1 MGRARYGV
9 LMSPTLRS
17 QAAKAWRITWAVVSL
32 AVVETIVLGLA
43 VVPAAWLLSWSST
56 WPLVLRSMMIAPAY
70 VVFAL
75 ALMVLS
81 AAATRLS
88 GWRTP
93 VDAEMKIADMDW
105 PLLDWV
111 RYLALSHIVRL
122 CAGSLFRA
130 SPVWTAYHR
139 WNGARLGR
147 GVYINSLAV
156 VDDNLLEFGD
166 HVVIGHGVHLSGH
179 TVENGVVKTG
189 HVRLGAGVTVGMES
203 VIGIGVDIGAGT
215 QIGALSVVPKHQRL
229 EGGAVFA
236 GTPVHRLDAPAV
248 SERSTAPARSPTRA
262 RGAPTPPHDGT
273 PPNPTRALGQA

>member
-1 MGRARYGV
+1 M
-9 LMSPTLRS
+9 
-17 QAAKAWRITWAVVSL
+17 TWAVVSL
-32 AVVETIVLGLA
+32 AFVQTIVLGLA
-43 VVPAAWLLSWSST
+43 VVPAAWLLRWSSS
-56 WPLVLRSMMIAPAY
+56 WALVFRAMMIAPAY

-81 AAATRLS
+81 AAAIRLF

-93 VDAEMKIADMDW
+93 ADAAMRITEVDW

-130 SPVWTAYHR
+130 TPLWTAYHR

-147 GVYINSLAV
+147 GVYINSLAIT
-156 VDDNLLEFGD
+156 DDNLLEFGD

-179 TVENGVVKTG
+179 TVERGVVRTG
-189 HVRLGAGVTVGMES
+189 TVRLGPDVTIGVEA
-203 VIGIGVDIGAGT
+203 VIGIGVEIGAGT
-215 QIGALSVVPKHQRL
+215 QVGALSVVPKYQRL

-236 GTPVHRLDAPAV
+236 GAPVHRIDVPDV
-248 SERSTAPARSPTRA
+248 NERSTRPDRWLPPASPTRIPPRA
-262 RGAPTPPHDGT
+262 GTAPSRTRGPREA
-273 PPNPTRALGQA
+273 